1 MIRHKFPSET
11 KNFFIHL
18 RDCPFSELHCHD
30 FWEFTIITKG
40 KMLHKIGAYERV
52 VEQDTLLVIRPN
64 DNHTQARYE
73 DEEVEYINFGVREDV
88 LKTTLSVLSDNLYDF
103 LLLEPYIEYPLSKT
117 SVIYFN
123 NMFNKFHTTI
133 LDEQSN
139 DLTLPA
145 IFVSIIREL
154 LQCVNP
160 SKQKAHYSPTINEFI
175 EAMRKPENL
184 VLSIDEIIQNI
195 NYSHCHLLRLF
206 KQETGTTPSK
216 YFLKNKL
223 NYARVLLETSTLSI
237 TNIASLVGFASV
249 GHFTKVFKEEYASPP
264 ATYRKN
270 WQNYYNSLG
279 GTD

>member
-1 MIRHKFPSET
+1 MIRHKFPNEA

-18 RDCPFSELHCHD
+18 RDCPFSESHCHD
-30 FWEFTIITKG
+30 FWEFTIIAKG
-40 KMLHKIGAYERV
+40 KMLHKIGNCERV
-52 VEQDTLLVIRPN
+52 VEQDTLLVLRPD
-64 DNHTQARYE
+64 DNHSQARYE
-73 DEEVEYINFGVREDV
+73 DEPIEYINFGVRDDV

-133 LDEQSN
+133 QDKQTD
-139 DLTLPA
+139 DLILPA

-184 VLSIDEIIQNI
+184 VLSIDEIIKNI

-237 TNIASLVGFASV
+237 TNIASLVGFSSV
-249 GHFTKVFKEEYASPP
+249 GHFTKVFKEEFAVPP

-270 WQNYYNSLG
+270 WQIYYNSLDE
-279 GTD
+279 TD